1 MIQLSLHIL
10 TPYATKERDS
20 ITAYRMS
27 HHYRDRLARIPP
39 PPPPMP
45 PPPPVDEQALLL
57 KMRAP
62 SPSSD
67 VYEVDHHDF
76 HPSDGLTFI
85 GEDGS
90 RDIDNGVLSNRR
102 KGKGKEVAKRP
113 PAPGSDSDSDLDIPI
128 GDMRRPPQKK
138 RRVENDAHDIADDQ
152 RSVMEESISTSVA
165 SPAHKLLNNAKG
177 RGKGKLREQSADSVS
192 ATPKGR
198 KKPGPRKKHDNLP
211 PQTQESLGIG
221 SAAPSVSG
229 DITPVGSRPPSPT
242 LTSISATVYE
252 LDEAIPPLKRA
263 RKVDDAA
270 MMKRVRNLEE
280 AQRKVWM
287 NIARRDV
294 AKVSLES

>member
-1 MIQLSLHIL
+1 M
-10 TPYATKERDS
+10 
-20 ITAYRMS
+20 
-27 HHYRDRLARIPP
+27 
-39 PPPPMP
+39 
-45 PPPPVDEQALLL
+45 LL

-67 VYEVDHHDF
+67 LYELDHADF
-76 HPSDGLTFI
+76 QPPDGLTFV
-85 GEDGS
+85 GQDGG
-90 RDIDNGVLSNRR
+90 RDFDNGVVSSRR

-128 GDMRRPPQKK
+128 SAMRPPQKK
-138 RRVENDAHDIADDQ
+138 RRVENNVGDEP
-152 RSVMEESISTSVA
+152 RSVVEDHISMSGA
-165 SPAHKLLNNAKG
+165 SPAHKLVNNAKG
-177 RGKGKLREQSADSVS
+177 RGKGKQREQSADSVS

-198 KKPGPRKKHDNLP
+198 KKGGPRKKLDNLP

-252 LDEAIPPLKRA
+252 LDEAIPPLKKA

-294 AKVSLES
+294 AKVCAELNTLNLILIHRTIGVQISRHRLPNPPWTDEQACDTVVHPGASAFPEDREGDKGRPGKV